1 MKKLSAICLVALLTF
16 TLSACTAA
24 PTVDT
29 TTTTTATAATSVT
42 RSTTMH
48 SPTVTTTLITRD
60 RAIEIA
66 LQAAGLARADVQ
78 DLEAE
83 TEREQ
88 NGVFWEVEF
97 EAGGYDYTYDIHAEN
112 GSIINQKREPD
123 T

>member
-16 TLSACTAA
+16 ALSACTAA

-29 TTTTTATAATSVT
+29 TTTTTAIAATSVT
-42 RSTTMH
+42 RST
-48 SPTVTTTLITRD
+48 TVTTTLITRD

-66 LQAAGLARADVQ
+66 LQAAGLARADVR

>member
-16 TLSACTAA
+16 ALSACTAA

-29 TTTTTATAATSVT
+29 TTTTTAIAATSVT
-42 RSTTMH
+42 RSTT
-48 SPTVTTTLITRD
+48 VTTRD

-66 LQAAGLARADVQ
+66 LQAAGLARADVR